1 MLESANISVED
12 AQAVADSVRTIVH
25 ASGVDQEDIQIIVA
39 DLQAIFEEFQ
49 NRETVVSATQRENIR
64 TLVSDIMAIR
74 SESEVTPEQIEELR
88 SSLSDMTEGATRPD
102 RSLVLQ
108 LLRDARTVRSDGEIS
123 DPEREQLASGVSAV
137 LESANIS
144 QAEVDAVFEDIEST
158 IDASGITREDIQT
171 IAEDVNAIRTEFWNN
186 HDRLRD
192 RIVRPSRR

>member
-49 NRETVVSATQRENIR
+49 NRETVVSATQRENIS

-88 SSLSDMTEGATRPD
+88 SSLSDMTEGATRPY

-144 QAEVDAVFEDIEST
+144 QAEVDAVFEDIESI